1 MRAVKAKGLKSDYA
15 AKSADFIRPVNL
27 MIQRNNFF
35 FGMLLKK
42 NSGWVS
48 LQIQPACNSDNQ
60 KPTNK

>member
-35 FGMLLKK
+35 SECFKK
-42 NSGWVS
+42 KFWMG
-48 LQIQPACNSDNQ
+48 
-60 KPTNK
+60 